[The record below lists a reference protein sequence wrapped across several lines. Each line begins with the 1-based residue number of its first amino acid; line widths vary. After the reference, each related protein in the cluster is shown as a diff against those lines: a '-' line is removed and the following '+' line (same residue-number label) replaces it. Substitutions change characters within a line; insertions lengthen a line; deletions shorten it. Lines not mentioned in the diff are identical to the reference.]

1 MKPNL
6 LTSRYSLCI
15 SYNNL
20 AICDGAGA
28 QIQRIVEIYGV
39 CRLFNYQFSN
49 VDILRID
56 SNPGDGMNS
65 KDEKNKFIFILNDI
79 FVRPLGTCNHD
90 IHTDVKTIW
99 NFLVNR
105 LNFPR
110 IWLRINQ
117 FVNIGKNNSRLV
129 LSDLSFSKKLDPD
142 LYFFYKDKISSTEK
156 FIKWIKLDKAPE
168 IQIHFQGAKTSKQ
181 RMSERYI
188 EPKKLIELLQK
199 IQNNYPEYR
208 TLLHTDLDVKNE
220 NWNVVD
226 SQSPETI
233 RYWKETGLID
243 KNNKLI
249 LNKID
254 PRSIFSESE
263 VDQVLTAVSPL
274 EVWKQMANADI
285 LICAKS
291 SLSFIGALINIK
303 PNAQIYVPNGFINY
317 PKNWN
322 KFDF

>member
-1 MKPNL
+1 MKRNF

-15 SYNNL
+15 SYDNL

-39 CRLFNYQFSN
+39 CRLYNYQFSN
-49 VDILRID
+49 VDILKID
-56 SNPGDGMNS
+56 SNPGDGMNTEA
-65 KDEKNKFIFILNDI
+65 EKNKFIFLLNDI
-79 FVRPLGTCNHD
+79 FVRPLSNCNHD

-129 LSDLSFSKKLDPD
+129 LSDLSFTKKLDSD
-142 LYFFYKDKISSTEK
+142 LYFFYKNKIHSTEK
-156 FIKWIKLDKAPE
+156 FIKWVKLDKAPE
-168 IQIHFQGAKTSKQ
+168 IQIHFQGAKTSRQ
-181 RMSERYI
+181 RMAERYI

-199 IQNNYPEYR
+199 IKNNYPEYQ
-208 TLLHTDLDVKNE
+208 TLLHTDLDMKNE

-226 SQSPETI
+226 SQTPETI
-233 RYWKETGLID
+233 RYWQESGLID
-243 KNNKLI
+243 KNNKVV

-263 VDQVLTAVSPL
+263 IDQVLTAVSPL
-274 EVWKQMANADI
+274 DVWKQMANADI

-303 PNAQIYVPNGFINY
+303 PSVQIYVPNGFINY
-317 PKNWN
+317 PTNWN
-322 KFDF
+322 KVNF